1 MPNFVHPSA
10 CLYICS
16 PALFCPSVFLS
27 SRRFSLHCSASHLL
41 MSIEKII
48 ANERMQRKQKHI
60 PLDQG
65 KENLV
70 ARAEIFDCG
79 RTGSNVTSEQIVE
92 DLGNVL
98 LGLKLEPANVIDQQL
113 QQVVGVHLLCQLS
126 NSLWDGV
133 VFYEGWRK
141 KEKNNNKGN
150 RHRSTWVGS

>member
-1 MPNFVHPSA
+1 M
-10 CLYICS
+10 
-16 PALFCPSVFLS
+16 
-27 SRRFSLHCSASHLL
+27 
-41 MSIEKII
+41 
-48 ANERMQRKQKHI
+48 ANEIMQRKQKHI

-79 RTGSNVTSEQIVE
+79 RAGSNVTSEQIVE
-92 DLGNVL
+92 DLSNVL

-133 VFYEGWRK
+133 VFYEVWRK
-141 KEKNNNKGN
+141 
-150 RHRSTWVGS
+150 